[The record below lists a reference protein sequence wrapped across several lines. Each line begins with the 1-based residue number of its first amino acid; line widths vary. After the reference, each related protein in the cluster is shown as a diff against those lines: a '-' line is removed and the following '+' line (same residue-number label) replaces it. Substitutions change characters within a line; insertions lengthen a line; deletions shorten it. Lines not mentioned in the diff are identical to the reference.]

1 MDLSHYHLSASP
13 FFDGSCGAWPKV
25 PDEFLGQ
32 APNLVFFLWVW
43 NFLQWENLLEPI
55 RRPKKRCFRPTF
67 YSVTL
72 CMCFPSRLKFS

>member
-32 APNLVFFLWVW
+32 APNLVFF
-43 NFLQWENLLEPI
+43 
-55 RRPKKRCFRPTF
+55 F
-67 YSVTL
+67 YGCGISYNGKI
-72 CMCFPSRLKFS
+72 S

>member
-32 APNLVFFLWVW
+32 APNLVFF
-43 NFLQWENLLEPI
+43 FMGME
-55 RRPKKRCFRPTF
+55 FPTMGK
-67 YSVTL
+67 SLRANPTAQEEVL
-72 CMCFPSRLKFS
+72 